1 MATKYYSFNIFM
13 DEVVNTANSR
23 VNLEELFAL
32 DSGDIIKIISNI
44 LITGGWTGFVAVVFL
59 LLLGSVA
66 FIVALGTF
74 GLTPPGLVIFTIF
87 GVATIPTLKTLYQNR
102 ELPIA
107 VKEVG
112 EEFKPKWER
121 VEGNTDKVNALLS
134 EAVDSLIKKARDKQK
149 QLINRL

>member
-1 MATKYYSFNIFM
+1 MLLGPVA
-13 DEVVNTANSR
+13 
-23 VNLEELFAL
+23 
-32 DSGDIIKIISNI
+32 
-44 LITGGWTGFVAVVFL
+44 FVA
-59 LLLGSVA
+59 
-66 FIVALGTF
+66 ALGTF
-74 GLTPPGLVIFTIF
+74 GFTPPGLVIFAIF
-87 GVATIPTLKTLYQNR
+87 GVATIATLKTLYQNR